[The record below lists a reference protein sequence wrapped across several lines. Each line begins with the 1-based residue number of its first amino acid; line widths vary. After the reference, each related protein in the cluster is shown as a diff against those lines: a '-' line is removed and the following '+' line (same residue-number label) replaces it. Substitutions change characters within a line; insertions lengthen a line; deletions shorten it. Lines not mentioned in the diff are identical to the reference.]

1 MITRWRLEEDPAW
14 GAGIYTGAP
23 RSPRV
28 VVLRELPRA
37 RDTLL
42 LRLMGRDLVLHDALE
57 DLRGLPEDAWE
68 HTFVPRLLLLLR
80 DDLARMTGTDPADEE
95 LMMRYKEIEQWA
107 DAYLDRVRAEG
118 EARGEAR
125 GEALGQSKALRES
138 VLALCEVL
146 AIPLD
151 DRRRAQIAAADRAT
165 LQSMFETLRHARA
178 LPS

>member
-1 MITRWRLEEDPAW
+1 
-14 GAGIYTGAP
+14 
-23 RSPRV
+23 
-28 VVLRELPRA
+28 
-37 RDTLL
+37 
-42 LRLMGRDLVLHDALE
+42 
-57 DLRGLPEDAWE
+57 
-68 HTFVPRLLLLLR
+68 
-80 DDLARMTGTDPADEE
+80 
-95 LMMRYKEIEQWA
+95 MMRYKEIERWA
-107 DAYLDRVRAEG
+107 DAYLDRGRAE
-118 EARGEAR
+118 GEAR

>member
-1 MITRWRLEEDPAW
+1 MLH
-14 GAGIYTGAP
+14 
-23 RSPRV
+23 
-28 VVLRELPRA
+28 RA
-37 RDTLL
+37 L
-42 LRLMGRDLVLHDALE
+42 G

-68 HTFVPRLLLLLR
+68 HTFVPRLVLLLR
-80 DDLARMTGTDPADEE
+80 DDLARMTGTDPVDEE

-118 EARGEAR
+118 EA
-125 GEALGQSKALRES
+125 LGPFKALRES

-165 LQSMFETLRHARA
+165 LPSMFEALRHARA